1 MPFCQVIKG
10 NEHMC
15 RNYARKDKE
24 CCYSHR
30 SLETGYIVVENVKK
44 HLIQGTPE
52 KCFYN
57 IECKTRP
64 DKVIVSKNY
73 TRYCCWK
80 HIR

>member
-1 MPFCQVIKG
+1 MSFCQVIKG
-10 NEHMC
+10 NDKAC
-15 RNYARKDKE
+15 CNYARKNKE

-30 SLETGYIVVENVKK
+30 SLETGYIAVKNIK
-44 HLIQGTPE
+44 IHSIQGTPE

-57 IECKTRP
+57 NCKINP

-80 HIR
+80 HTI